1 MRRII
6 SILAIILFVIMN
18 SISGEPRFAVQN
30 GTSCGLCHLNPTG
43 GDLRSDYGI
52 SIVSLDELPADKSF
66 TSNYSGIINEFI
78 TFGADFR
85 IQSLIQKEEF
95 EETEKIS
102 VVLFPMQLD
111 IYGQISVLN
120 NLAMYIKHDH
130 LRNNQEFWAIFTF
143 SDGNNAI
150 RVGKMMP
157 DYGIKLA
164 DHTAFT
170 RGGNIRQKV
179 GLEKEG
185 LLFSPT
191 RIIPAGIEGSFNYN
205 DLVFSAG
212 LYNRFLD
219 GSDQNYGENES
230 ILEKTV
236 SAKLQYF
243 HDGEKVRK
251 MVGLSYLKEGNISFG
266 GIFGGL
272 NYGKWTWMGEL
283 DLSKNWIPT
292 STSLASFSSLSF
304 NIKKGWVAEGRY
316 DFFDENIE
324 KTGKA
329 ISRFVLGLSIF
340 PIPFVELKFQAR
352 ITSVAEGSPTDPL
365 FLIQI
370 HTWL

>member
-1 MRRII
+1 V
-6 SILAIILFVIMN
+6 ILN
-18 SISGEPRFAVQN
+18 NISGEPRFAIQN

-52 SIVSLDELPADKSF
+52 NIVSLDELPADKSF

-85 IQSLIQKEEF
+85 IQSLIQKEKS
-95 EETEKIS
+95 EEDEKTS
-102 VVLFPMQLD
+102 VALFPMQLD
-111 IYGQISVLN
+111 IYGQISVLS

-130 LRNNQEFWAIFTF
+130 LRNNQEFWVIYTF
-143 SDGNNAI
+143 SDGNNAVRI
-150 RVGKMMP
+150 GKIMP

-164 DHTAFT
+164 DHTTFT
-170 RGGNIRQKV
+170 RGGNIRRKV

-191 RIIPAGIEGSFNYN
+191 RIIPAGIEGNFNYD
-205 DLVFSAG
+205 DLIFNIG
-212 LYNRFLD
+212 LYNRFLS
-219 GSDQNYGENES
+219 GTDQGYGGNES

-236 SAKLQYF
+236 SAKMQYF
-243 HDGEKVRK
+243 HDGEKIRK
-251 MVGLSYLKEGNISFG
+251 MVGVSYLLEENVSFS

-283 DLSKNWIPT
+283 DISKNWIMN
-292 STSLASFSSLSF
+292 STSLASFSSIFFDLR
-304 NIKKGWVAEGRY
+304 KGWVAEGRY
-316 DFFDENIE
+316 DFFDENIN
-324 KTGKA
+324 KKGRA
-329 ISRFVLGLSIF
+329 ISRFILGVSIF

-352 ITSVAEGSPTDPL
+352 MTTTVENIPTDPL
-365 FLIQI
+365 FLVQI

>member
-6 SILAIILFVIMN
+6 SSFTVISFVIFHI
-18 SISGEPRFAVQN
+18 ISGEPRFAVQN

-52 SIVSLDELPADKSF
+52 SIVSLDDLPADKSF

-85 IQSLIQKEEF
+85 VQSLIQKEEF
-95 EETEKIS
+95 EEDKKIS
-102 VVLFPMQLD
+102 VALFPMQLD
-111 IYGQISVLN
+111 IYGQISVLS

-143 SDGNNAI
+143 ADGSNAVRI
-150 RVGKMMP
+150 GKMMP

-170 RGGNIRQKV
+170 RGGNIRQRV
-179 GLEKEG
+179 GLNKED
-185 LLFSPT
+185 LFFNPR
-191 RIIPAGIEGSFNYN
+191 RIIPTGIEGTFNYN
-205 DLVFSAG
+205 DLVISG
-212 LYNRFLD
+212 GIYNRFLD
-219 GSDQNYGENES
+219 GSDQSYGESES

-243 HDGEKVRK
+243 HDGEKIRK
-251 MVGLSYLKEGNISFG
+251 MVGISYLKEKKISFG

-283 DLSKNWIPT
+283 DLSKNWVST

-304 NIKKGWVAEGRY
+304 DIKKGWVAEGRY
-316 DFFDENIE
+316 DFFDENID

-340 PIPFVELKFQAR
+340 PIPFVELKLQAR
-352 ITSVAEGSPTDPL
+352 ITSVAEGSPTEPL